1 LVLRRFRGSAF
12 RYFAGSP
19 IPRLTGSS
27 SACPGSNCAFLE
39 KPLVSDTHNVP
50 DPAPLLVEFRDRL
63 PKGTAL
69 DLAMGYG
76 RHALYLAA
84 AGWDV
89 HGIERDPD
97 AVASVRREAARR
109 GVSVRIEQAD
119 LDTYRIPRN
128 AYDLV
133 VVFYF
138 LDRALIPQ
146 VRDAIKPGGAIVY
159 ETFSIEN
166 QRRFGRPRRTEF
178 CFQPGELPQ
187 SFPGFRVL
195 ASREDLVGGQYVAQ
209 LVAVKPEAGGG

>member
-1 LVLRRFRGSAF
+1 LRRFRGSTF
-12 RYFAGSP
+12 RLFAGSP
-19 IPRLTGSS
+19 IPRLTRSFL
-27 SACPGSNCAFLE
+27 ACPGFNWGYWERL
-39 KPLVSDTHNVP
+39 LVSDTHAVQ

-109 GVSVRIEQAD
+109 GVSLRIEQAD
-119 LDTYRIPRN
+119 LDTYRIPGN

-146 VRDAIKPGGAIVY
+146 IRDAIKPGGAIVY
-159 ETFSIEN
+159 ETFTIEN
-166 QRRFGRPRRTEF
+166 QRRFGRPRRAEF
-178 CFQPGELPQ
+178 CFQPGELVK

-195 ASREDLVGGQYVAQ
+195 ASREELVGGQYVAQ
-209 LVAVKPEAGGG
+209 LVAIKPEAGGG

>member
-1 LVLRRFRGSAF
+1 LLVSWLRPFADSPILR
-12 RYFAGSP
+12 FAGS
-19 IPRLTGSS
+19 LV
-27 SACPGSNCAFLE
+27 ACAGSNWDYSE

-97 AVASVRREAARR
+97 AVASCRREAERR
-109 GVSVRIEQAD
+109 GLTLRIEQAD
-119 LDTYRIPRN
+119 LDTYRIPAN

-146 VRDAIKPGGAIVY
+146 IRDALKPGGAIVY
-159 ETFSIEN
+159 ETFTIEN

-178 CFQPGELPQ
+178 CLQPGELRQ
-187 SFPGFRVL
+187 LFPEFRVL
-195 ASREDLVGGQYVAQ
+195 ASREELVGGQHAAQ
-209 LVAVKPEAGGG
+209 LVAIKPEAAGG